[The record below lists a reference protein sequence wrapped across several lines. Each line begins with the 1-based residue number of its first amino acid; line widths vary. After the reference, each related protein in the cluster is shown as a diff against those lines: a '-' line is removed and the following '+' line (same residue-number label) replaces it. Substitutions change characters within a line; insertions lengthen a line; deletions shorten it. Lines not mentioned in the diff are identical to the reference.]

1 MKCIHVAQDDQ
12 IMKVLL
18 RSDIKG
24 VGRRGDIVN
33 VSSGHARNFLLPNDL
48 AIVANAGTIAQ
59 AEVMRKSRELQIAA
73 DRESARLVAASLSTT
88 VIKIAAK
95 AGNEGR
101 LFGSVNAAE
110 IAKAVLDQTGV
121 TIDRKS
127 IQVETPLRQLGEHSV
142 SAEIFSEVVAT
153 LKLEIVA
160 K

>member
-1 MKCIHVAQDDQ
+1 
-12 IMKVLL
+12 MKVLL

-59 AEVMRKSRELQIAA
+59 AEVMRKSREQQIAA
-73 DRESARLVAASLSTT
+73 DRESARLVATSLSTT

-101 LFGSVNAAE
+101 LFGSINAVE

-121 TIDRKS
+121 TIDRKN

-142 SAEIFSEVVAT
+142 SAEIFTDVVAT

>member
-1 MKCIHVAQDDQ
+1 
-12 IMKVLL
+12 MKVLL

-59 AEVMRKSRELQIAA
+59 AEVMRKSREQQIAA
-73 DRESARLVAASLSTT
+73 DRESARLVATSLSTT
-88 VIKIAAK
+88 VIKISAK

-101 LFGSVNAAE
+101 LFGSINAAE

-121 TIDRKS
+121 RIDRKN
-127 IQVETPLRQLGEHSV
+127 IQVEAPLRQLGEHSV
-142 SAEIFSEVVAT
+142 SAEIFADVVAT

>member
-1 MKCIHVAQDDQ
+1 
-12 IMKVLL
+12 MKVLL

-24 VGRRGDIVN
+24 IGRRGDIVN
-33 VSSGHARNFLLPNDL
+33 VSSGHARYFLLPNDL

-59 AEVMRKSRELQIAA
+59 AEVMRKSREQQIAA
-73 DRESARLVAASLSTT
+73 DRESARLVASSLSTT

-101 LFGSVNAAE
+101 LFGSINAAE

-121 TIDRKS
+121 TIDRKN

-142 SAEIFSEVVAT
+142 SAEIFSDVVAT

>member
-1 MKCIHVAQDDQ
+1 
-12 IMKVLL
+12 MKVLL

-59 AEVMRKSRELQIAA
+59 AEVMRKSREQQIAT
-73 DRESARLVAASLSTT
+73 DRESARLVATSLSTT

-101 LFGSVNAAE
+101 LFGSINAAE

-121 TIDRKS
+121 TIDRKN
-127 IQVETPLRQLGEHSV
+127 IQVEAPLRQLGEHSV
-142 SAEIFSEVVAT
+142 TAEIFADVVAT

>member
-1 MKCIHVAQDDQ
+1 
-12 IMKVLL
+12 MKVLL
-18 RSDIKG
+18 RSDVKG
-24 VGRRGDIVN
+24 IGRRGDIVN

-59 AEVMRKSRELQIAA
+59 AEVMRKAREQQIAA
-73 DRESARLVAASLSTT
+73 DRESARLVASSLSTT

-101 LFGSVNAAE
+101 LFGSINAAE

-121 TIDRKS
+121 TIDRKN

-142 SAEIFSEVVAT
+142 SAEIFSDVVAT

>member
-1 MKCIHVAQDDQ
+1 
-12 IMKVLL
+12 MKVLL

-73 DRESARLVAASLSTT
+73 DRESARLVATSLSTT

-101 LFGSVNAAE
+101 LFGSINAAE

-121 TIDRKS
+121 TIDRKN

-142 SAEIFSEVVAT
+142 SAEIFADVVAT

>member
-1 MKCIHVAQDDQ
+1 
-12 IMKVLL
+12 MKVLL

-73 DRESARLVAASLSTT
+73 DRESARLVATSLSTT

-101 LFGSVNAAE
+101 LFGSINAAE

-121 TIDRKS
+121 TIDRKK

-142 SAEIFSEVVAT
+142 SAEIFADVVAT

>member
-1 MKCIHVAQDDQ
+1 
-12 IMKVLL
+12 MKVLL

-24 VGRRGDIVN
+24 IGRRGDIVN

-59 AEVMRKSRELQIAA
+59 AEVMRKAREQQIAA
-73 DRESARLVAASLSTT
+73 DRESARLVASSLSTT

-101 LFGSVNAAE
+101 LFGSINATE
-110 IAKAVLDQTGV
+110 IAKAVLDQTSV
-121 TIDRKS
+121 TIDRKN

-142 SAEIFSEVVAT
+142 SAEIFSDVVAT

>member
-1 MKCIHVAQDDQ
+1 
-12 IMKVLL
+12 MKVLL

-59 AEVMRKSRELQIAA
+59 AEVMRKSREQQIAT

-101 LFGSVNAAE
+101 LFGSINAVE

-121 TIDRKS
+121 TIDRKN
-127 IQVETPLRQLGEHSV
+127 IQVEAPLRQLGEHSV
-142 SAEIFSEVVAT
+142 SAEIFADVVAT

>member
-1 MKCIHVAQDDQ
+1 
-12 IMKVLL
+12 MKVLL

-24 VGRRGDIVN
+24 IGRRGDIVN

-59 AEVMRKSRELQIAA
+59 AEVMRKSREQQIAA
-73 DRESARLVAASLSTT
+73 DRESARLVASSLSTT

-101 LFGSVNAAE
+101 LFGSINAAE

-121 TIDRKS
+121 TIDRKY

-142 SAEIFSEVVAT
+142 SAEIFSDVVAT

>member
-1 MKCIHVAQDDQ
+1 
-12 IMKVLL
+12 MKVLL

-24 VGRRGDIVN
+24 IGRRGDIVN

-59 AEVMRKSRELQIAA
+59 AEVMRKSREQQIAA
-73 DRESARLVAASLSTT
+73 DRESARLVASSLSTT
-88 VIKIAAK
+88 VIKIAAR

-101 LFGSVNAAE
+101 LFGSINAAE

-121 TIDRKS
+121 TIDRKN

-142 SAEIFSEVVAT
+142 SAEIFSDVVAT

>member
-1 MKCIHVAQDDQ
+1 
-12 IMKVLL
+12 MKVLL

-73 DRESARLVAASLSTT
+73 DRESARLVATSLSTT

-101 LFGSVNAAE
+101 LFGSINAAE

-142 SAEIFSEVVAT
+142 SAEIFAEVVAT

>member
-1 MKCIHVAQDDQ
+1 
-12 IMKVLL
+12 MKVLL
-18 RSDIKG
+18 RSDVKG
-24 VGRRGDIVN
+24 IGRRGDIVN
-33 VSSGHARNFLLPNDL
+33 VSYGHARNFLLPNDL

-59 AEVMRKSRELQIAA
+59 AEVMRKSREQQIAA
-73 DRESARLVAASLSTT
+73 DRESARLVATSLSTT

-101 LFGSVNAAE
+101 LFGSINAAE

-121 TIDRKS
+121 TIDRKN

-142 SAEIFSEVVAT
+142 SAEIFSDVVAT

>member
-1 MKCIHVAQDDQ
+1 MKGLV
-12 IMKVLL
+12 

-24 VGRRGDIVN
+24 IGRRGDIVN

-59 AEVMRKSRELQIAA
+59 AEVMRKSREQQIAA
-73 DRESARLVAASLSTT
+73 DRESARLVATSLSTT

-101 LFGSVNAAE
+101 LFGSINAAE

-121 TIDRKS
+121 TIDRKN

-142 SAEIFSEVVAT
+142 SAEIFSDVVAT

>member
-1 MKCIHVAQDDQ
+1 
-12 IMKVLL
+12 MKVLL
-18 RSDIKG
+18 RSDVKG
-24 VGRRGDIVN
+24 IGRRGDIVN

-48 AIVANAGTIAQ
+48 AIVANSGTIAQ
-59 AEVMRKSRELQIAA
+59 AEVMRKSREQQIAA

-88 VIKIAAK
+88 FIKIAAK

-101 LFGSVNAAE
+101 LFGSINAAE

-121 TIDRKS
+121 TIDRKN

-142 SAEIFSEVVAT
+142 SAEIFTDVVAT

>member
-1 MKCIHVAQDDQ
+1 
-12 IMKVLL
+12 MKVLL

-24 VGRRGDIVN
+24 IGRRGDIVN

-59 AEVMRKSRELQIAA
+59 AEVMRKSREQQIAA
-73 DRESARLVAASLSTT
+73 DRESARLVATSLSTT

-101 LFGSVNAAE
+101 LFGSINAAE

-121 TIDRKS
+121 TIDRKN

-142 SAEIFSEVVAT
+142 SAEIFSDVVAT
-153 LKLEIVA
+153 IKLEIVA

>member
-1 MKCIHVAQDDQ
+1 
-12 IMKVLL
+12 MKVLL
-18 RSDIKG
+18 RSDVKG
-24 VGRRGDIVN
+24 IGRRGDIVN

-48 AIVANAGTIAQ
+48 AIVANSGTIAQ
-59 AEVMRKSRELQIAA
+59 AEVMRKSREQQIAT

-101 LFGSVNAAE
+101 LFGSINAVE

-121 TIDRKS
+121 TIDRKN

-142 SAEIFSEVVAT
+142 SAEIFTDVVAT

>member
-1 MKCIHVAQDDQ
+1 
-12 IMKVLL
+12 MKVLL

-24 VGRRGDIVN
+24 IGRRGDIVN

-59 AEVMRKSRELQIAA
+59 AEVMRKAREQQIAA
-73 DRESARLVAASLSTT
+73 DRESARLVASSLSTT

-101 LFGSVNAAE
+101 LFGSINAAE

-121 TIDRKS
+121 TIDRKN

-142 SAEIFSEVVAT
+142 SAEIFSDVVAT

>member
-1 MKCIHVAQDDQ
+1 
-12 IMKVLL
+12 MKVLL

-101 LFGSVNAAE
+101 LFGSINAAE

-142 SAEIFSEVVAT
+142 TAEIFAGVVAT

>member
-1 MKCIHVAQDDQ
+1 
-12 IMKVLL
+12 MKVLL

-24 VGRRGDIVN
+24 IGRRGDIVN
-33 VSSGHARNFLLPNDL
+33 VSPGHARNFLLPNDL

-59 AEVMRKSRELQIAA
+59 AEVMRKSREQQIAA
-73 DRESARLVAASLSTT
+73 DRESARLVAASLSST

-101 LFGSVNAAE
+101 LFGSINAAE

-121 TIDRKS
+121 TIDRKN

-142 SAEIFSEVVAT
+142 SAEIFSDVVAT

>member
-1 MKCIHVAQDDQ
+1 
-12 IMKVLL
+12 MKVLL
-18 RSDIKG
+18 RSDVKG
-24 VGRRGDIVN
+24 IGRRGDIVN
-33 VSSGHARNFLLPNDL
+33 VSSGHVRNFLLPNDL
-48 AIVANAGTIAQ
+48 AIVANSGTIAQ
-59 AEVMRKSRELQIAA
+59 AEVMRKSREQQIAA

-101 LFGSVNAAE
+101 LFGSINAVE

-121 TIDRKS
+121 TIDRKN

-142 SAEIFSEVVAT
+142 SAEIFTDVVAT